1 MKALRMSAAVTSR
14 SDGLSERACCGRE
27 RMARQTAYRAVLCER
42 SSLTPAASAKRDC
55 HDSQYDTIPLNV
67 VGMCRVAV
75 RGAL

>member
-42 SSLTPAASAKRDC
+42 SSLTAAASAKGIVTTP
-55 HDSQYDTIPLNV
+55 SMILYPW
-67 VGMCRVAV
+67 MW
-75 RGAL
+75 